1 MRTMTDGEQEIWNE
15 MQRDAAPDPSECWLP
30 VEEVEL
36 AMAYVIA
43 RYADAITGGIAT
55 VEQTI
60 AAIRQP
66 VSMAAVLNDL
76 AEELGC
82 IAPAVVLAAIG
93 EAA

>member
-15 MQRDAAPDPSECWLP
+15 MQRDAAPDPSECWMP

-43 RYADAITGGIAT
+43 RYADALAGGIAT
-55 VEQTI
+55 EAQTVV
-60 AAIRQP
+60 AIRQP
-66 VSMAAVLNDL
+66 VSMAAVFNDL

-82 IAPAVVLAAIG
+82 LAPDVVATAIG
-93 EAA
+93 EPA

>member
-1 MRTMTDGEQEIWNE
+1 MRYLTDGEREILAEQNW
-15 MQRDAAPDPSECWLP
+15 DAMPDPSECWMP

-43 RYADAITGGIAT
+43 RFADALTGGIAT
-55 VEQTI
+55 EAQTV
-60 AAIRQP
+60 AAILQP

-82 IAPAVVLAAIG
+82 LAPTVVATAIG
-93 EAA
+93 KAA

>member
-1 MRTMTDGEQEIWNE
+1 MRMMTDGEQEIWAE
-15 MQRDAAPDPSECWLP
+15 MQRDAAPDPSESWLP
-30 VEEVEL
+30 VEEIEL
-36 AMAYVIA
+36 AMAYLIA

-55 VEQTI
+55 EAQTV
-60 AAIRQP
+60 AAILQP

-82 IAPAVVLAAIG
+82 LAPTVVMTAIG